1 MLTNAQ
7 KHELILEF
15 QRKREEEY
23 NHYLEKKQK

>member
-7 KHELILEF
+7 KHELILEN
-15 QRKREEEY
+15 QRKREEAY

>member
-7 KHELILEF
+7 KHDLILDF

-23 NHYLEKKQK
+23 AHYLEKKQK

>member
-15 QRKREEEY
+15 QKKREMEY
-23 NHYLEKKQK
+23 NTYAEAK

>member
-7 KHELILEF
+7 KHELLLEV

-23 NHYLEKKQK
+23 NHYLEKKAK

>member
-23 NHYLEKKQK
+23 AHYKEKS